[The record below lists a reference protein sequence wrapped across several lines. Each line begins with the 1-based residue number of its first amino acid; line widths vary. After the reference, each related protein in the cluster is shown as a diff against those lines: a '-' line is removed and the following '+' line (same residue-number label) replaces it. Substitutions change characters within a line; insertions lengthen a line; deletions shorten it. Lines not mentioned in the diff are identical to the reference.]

1 MRYICSA
8 FQKISRLGYGVM
20 VTLQILVLSFM
31 VRVRV
36 AQQSTERLNSVPF
49 FLCTFRSACLWQ
61 IGVRREP
68 GAHLFTRARVT
79 KCAVGKHFEHNMV

>member
-8 FQKISRLGYGVM
+8 FRKISRLGYGVM

-49 FLCTFRSACLWQ
+49 FFMHFSQCLPLVDGCAQRAWRTFIYS
-61 IGVRREP
+61 
-68 GAHLFTRARVT
+68 RARD
-79 KCAVGKHFEHNMV
+79 KMRSWQAF